1 MTDEEAKWLARALD
15 LLDEMMN
22 PPHQHQRTQGEQKG
36 EGKSGEGEGEASKA
50 LKEAADAKAKKMA
63 ENRKA
68 GLRPGQLPPPGE
80 GDGTKGAQFNGEPK
94 PMNLPDPGNVTA
106 DDLKDWSKLKGKKRE
121 QVLGR
126 MRDQWPEGYR
136 RAIEAY
142 ITAIANRQNR
152 GAPIQK

>member
-1 MTDEEAKWLARALD
+1 MLWTYSTAPKLSQSTVTVQGPRPLPWLSAHAAL
-15 LLDEMMN
+15 LRN
-22 PPHQHQRTQGEQKG
+22 SVSPCHQMPKLPC
-36 EGKSGEGEGEASKA
+36 AA
-50 LKEAADAKAKKMA
+50 AADAKAKKMA

-136 RAIEAY
+136 RAICS
-142 ITAIANRQNR
+142 R
-152 GAPIQK
+152 GGARAQSH